1 MSKSGYRKYRE
12 SLEDNHDDNNDTIS
26 ENNEIKNPILLK
38 RMEKL
43 EKKRKKKKHGRKYV
57 KYIILLACIA
67 IPLFL
72 FGIAVVEGDSMKP
85 DLHSKD
91 YVFYMKHPK
100 EYKSEEIVL
109 IDKEGENKTYIKR
122 IIGVPGDKIQ
132 ITQDGKVIRNDIML
146 DSSEYSG
153 LTEPGNVLKYPL
165 YLSEGEYF
173 VLGDNR
179 ENSKDSRTFGVVKEK
194 ELKGRVL
201 ILFGRKL

>member
-72 FGIAVVEGDSMKP
+72 VGIAVVEGDSMKP

-100 EYKSEEIVL
+100 EYKREQIVL